1 MAKDIHLSIQE
12 RLLMFYNIHF
22 SIYIY
27 IYIYIIIRNGR
38 MQAWEENNFMAWEGE
53 ENLNSITLP
62 HLWLVTSRASSP
74 RSPYPHT
81 SSKYFNFKVNA
92 LNNLWYDHKMVGED
106 AFRVRFKKKK
116 ERKKD
121 APRLHHLPR
130 AHAFIYL
137 MWILFMK

>member
-1 MAKDIHLSIQE
+1 L
-12 RLLMFYNIHF
+12 R
-22 SIYIY
+22 
-27 IYIYIIIRNGR
+27 RRGV
-38 MQAWEENNFMAWEGE
+38 

-74 RSPYPHT
+74 RSPYPHS

-92 LNNLWYDHKMVGED
+92 LNNLWYDHEMVGED

-137 MWILFMK
+137 MWILFMKYSWLFIPVKYILTYPLFPCYKESTIYLLSKNNQFKFYKFYDH